1 MTKYKTKK
9 QNEFDPGLFLHQPHD
24 KYARFVLQ
32 VRAVAIEL
40 IQYCVPSLVLAQLDL
55 ESLALS
61 DDSFVDTKLRVHFS
75 DICYT
80 GKTVNDLPFRVTIVL
95 EHKSEKPDYPVIVQ
109 LHRYISNIW
118 SNDIRQGNPISLTLP
133 VLIYHGSVPLTKET
147 PANLFLGAPEEMLPY
162 VPQFDYIMLDLS
174 QISSE
179 SLENL
184 KFLLLRNI
192 LLALKQ
198 SRNKQYVDKYWE
210 KIVIFAPQV
219 RNQSIVTELFQAT
232 VIYLS
237 YSSTI
242 FNQKLQEMEK
252 VISATEQTELKPLLQ
267 KMYEQWLEK
276 GIEKGMEK
284 GMERGMEK
292 GMEKM
297 LISYMHTYPEAKD
310 SFIAQMFDIPLDLVS
325 KARNKVL
332 RQP

>member
-1 MTKYKTKK
+1 
-9 QNEFDPGLFLHQPHD
+9 
-24 KYARFVLQ
+24 
-32 VRAVAIEL
+32 
-40 IQYCVPSLVLAQLDL
+40 
-55 ESLALS
+55 
-61 DDSFVDTKLRVHFS
+61 
-75 DICYT
+75 
-80 GKTVNDLPFRVTIVL
+80 
-95 EHKSEKPDYPVIVQ
+95 
-109 LHRYISNIW
+109 
-118 SNDIRQGNPISLTLP
+118 
-133 VLIYHGSVPLTKET
+133 
-147 PANLFLGAPEEMLPY
+147 MLPY

-267 KMYEQWLEK
+267 KMYE
-276 GIEKGMEK
+276 
-284 GMERGMEK
+284 
-292 GMEKM
+292 
-297 LISYMHTYPEAKD
+297 ISHKSNLKKY
-310 SFIAQMFDIPLDLVS
+310 LVRYL
-325 KARNKVL
+325 KKNM
-332 RQP
+332 